1 MLTDSPSDTLFSG
14 ATIPVT
20 GDTVAHVAGITG
32 RSSPAPEWWGRRPR
46 RSFGTSEERPSSP
59 ATTDGESHIKAP
71 PSTSEVVRPSEVG
84 RGRLHS
90 RRALPRPL
98 APRCRWLLSQLTG
111 PPRGFDAHSPVSRRV
126 VRGEGTRGYYTIRDE
141 RLIEAS
147 MTIRQVLL
155 DTLDEDQNFG
165 LEA

>member
-1 MLTDSPSDTLFSG
+1 
-14 ATIPVT
+14 
-20 GDTVAHVAGITG
+20 
-32 RSSPAPEWWGRRPR
+32 
-46 RSFGTSEERPSSP
+46 
-59 ATTDGESHIKAP
+59 
-71 PSTSEVVRPSEVG
+71 
-84 RGRLHS
+84 
-90 RRALPRPL
+90 
-98 APRCRWLLSQLTG
+98 
-111 PPRGFDAHSPVSRRV
+111 V